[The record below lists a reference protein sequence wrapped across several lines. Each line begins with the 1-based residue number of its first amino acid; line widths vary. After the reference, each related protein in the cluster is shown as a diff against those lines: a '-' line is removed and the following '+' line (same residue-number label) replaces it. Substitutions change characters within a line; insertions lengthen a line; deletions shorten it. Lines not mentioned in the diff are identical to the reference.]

1 MKYCTHC
8 GAKLDD
14 NAKFCS
20 ECGRKT
26 GGNGGWNNKKT
37 GIVIGI
43 VAAVIAVALIFFFV
57 AKGNSSDK
65 ISLEKPLELTKEN
78 LAGTWEMKDGK
89 DKTTIVFTDKAVT
102 VDSSKLE
109 NSKELKDGTYEI
121 SKDTIK
127 LTFKPKK
134 DKVVII
140 ETKAGVNKDSLQ
152 LITQDKDY
160 KALNG
165 IYTKAA
171 EKKET
176 AKEQKKEEKKEEP
189 AEEKKEESNN
199 NQEDINQKVMTTYDG
214 LLGETQSVAH
224 GFGDFNGDGVTDIVL
239 KFGTCEADYKYL
251 FYTYRP
257 GSDYK
262 TDTMGSLGGD
272 HSGIFM
278 YNGNTYLFWGHM
290 GSQTIYKL
298 NFSNGQVTSSE
309 VGTVSAGP
317 HNGLTPDQINV
328 FKEVG
333 IPEDQVTWVIPY

>member
-57 AKGNSSDK
+57 GKGNSSDK

-134 DKVVII
+134 DKVVVI
-140 ETKAGVNKDSLQ
+140 ETNAGVNKDSLQ

-176 AKEQKKEEKKEEP
+176 AKEQKKEESASEDAETTAFKNFIADSSPESYGYFYEPYFKE
-189 AEEKKEESNN
+189 N
-199 NQEDINQKVMTTYDG
+199 
-214 LLGETQSVAH
+214 
-224 GFGDFNGDGVTDIVL
+224 VL
-239 KFGTCEADYKYL
+239 IAKYGTCEADYKIN
-251 FYTYRP
+251 FYSYDKENGKVRLWA
-257 GSDYK
+257 
-262 TDTMGSLGGD
+262 TMGGG
-272 HSGIFM
+272 HTGIFS
-278 YNGNTYLFWGHM
+278 YNGRMYALWAHQGT
-290 GSQTIYKL
+290 QTLSKVYM
-298 NFSNGQVTSSE
+298 NGDFVYPEDGVQVEQIAS
-309 VGTVSAGP
+309 VSAGP
-317 HNGLTPDQINV
+317 HNGLRPDQINV
-328 FKEVG
+328 LNDAG
-333 IPEDQVTWVIPY
+333 IPEDQVSWIVK